1 MNNFDFNIIELK
13 NYLKMN
19 NITLDLTDEELIN
32 LCEVKLNQLEGL
44 IGININPKV
53 NTIYINNFSSDV
65 IFLDYYPV
73 LSIQK
78 LIIND
83 KNLNLD
89 DYMLIPKEGIIY
101 FNHIFNGKIELE
113 YLVGFTQQEFNSTIK
128 ALLYDIILYTFQK
141 ADNQFGEI
149 SSITEGNVSI
159 SYNSNTSLY
168 TQINNKINSLKNR
181 YHCRCVML

>member
-73 LSIQK
+73 ISIQK
-78 LIIND
+78 LTIDDKELDSND
-83 KNLNLD
+83 YNIVL
-89 DYMLIPKEGIIY
+89 KEGIIY
-101 FNHIFNGKIELE
+101 FNHIFKGKIELE
-113 YLVGFTQQEFNSTIK
+113 YLAGFTQQEFNSNIQS
-128 ALLYDIILYTFQK
+128 LLYDIILYTFQK

-168 TQINNKINSLKNR
+168 TQINNKINSLKNK